1 MDLDL
6 SIRKASLSTVRDSR
20 VVVVVGCGGGVEGKV
35 AKGVV
40 EDIVKVVICRM
51 KNIALT
57 TVFKDGI
64 CHITL
69 VAF

>member
-6 SIRKASLSTVRDSR
+6 SIRKASLSTVRDCR

-40 EDIVKVVICRM
+40 DIVKLAIFRM
-51 KNIALT
+51 KNIVLT
-57 TVFKDGI
+57 TVFKNGI

-69 VAF
+69 VVF